1 MSIAKII
8 LLVYGLLLL
17 SGAYFGLKAGSKMS
31 LYMGIITGL
40 LVLSCLSLD
49 FIKGIVFI
57 SGLLCIVFLMRLLKT
72 KKFMPSG
79 MLLLM
84 SIVAAIVS
92 SIQAF

>member
-1 MSIAKII
+1 VSIAKII